1 MHKMI
6 FSSVAAVAIAV
17 VAFAYSGKAPA
28 QPKSNSG
35 AQQNSTDN
43 ARVADPQRSFALLK
57 TLAGTWQASITT
69 PDQPQTPREEGN
81 GQTTQVTLRVTSRGN
96 AILHEVHDPK
106 VPDDPARYDH
116 PISVVYLDDNQ
127 LNLTHYCDSG
137 NRPHMRARN
146 STDGKT
152 VEFDL
157 VDITGSLRYGH
168 MPKAVFTIID
178 DKHHTEDWTY
188 AFPDNR
194 TVRFH
199 FDLRRISN

>member
-6 FSSVAAVAIAV
+6 LSSVAAVAFAV
-17 VAFAYSGKAPA
+17 AALAYSGKASA
-28 QPKSNSG
+28 QAKSNSG

-43 ARVADPQRSFALLK
+43 ARAADPQRTFALLK

-81 GQTTQVTLRVTSRGN
+81 GVTTQVTLRVTSRGN

-106 VPDDPARYDH
+106 VPDDPTQYDH
-116 PISVVYLDDNQ
+116 PISVIYLDKNQ

-146 STDGKT
+146 SLWPTSHGPDWNNANR
-152 VEFDL
+152 VRA
-157 VDITGSLRYGH
+157 LRIPCFGICG
-168 MPKAVFTIID
+168 AF
-178 DKHHTEDWTY
+178 HHS
-188 AFPDNR
+188 FPDN
-194 TVRFH
+194 
-199 FDLRRISN
+199 LSP